1 MAKTKQ
7 KNDTSALE
15 VLESLSEETLLDWY
29 RQMVLIRRIE
39 EEAANGYQQGKIGGF
54 LHLYIGEEATA
65 VGSINALRDDDN
77 IVVHYRDHAHA
88 MVRGVEPRKIMAELH
103 GKVTGTNRG
112 KGGSMHMAQRDLHF
126 WGGYAIVA
134 GQLALATGISLGDE
148 YRGDDRITICYFG
161 DGASNNG
168 YFHESLNLSKV
179 WNLPVIWVCENN
191 SYGMGTRVDRASA
204 VTEMYQKAC
213 AYDIPAEQ
221 IGGQDVLDVYEATQN
236 AAEHVRSGNGPYFLE
251 FKTYRYRGHSMG
263 DPERYR
269 EKEEV
274 QEWRERDP
282 INRFTEI
289 LVDNGVSEETLSEIE
304 DKVEDVVQDAVQF
317 ANESDDPGTEVL
329 YADVYQNPPEDDP
342 FIYGR

>member
-7 KNDTSALE
+7 KDDTSKRD
-15 VLESLSEETLLDWY
+15 VLDSLSEETLLEWY

-54 LHLYIGEEATA
+54 LHLYIGQEATA

-88 MVRGVEPRKIMAELH
+88 LVRGIEPGAVMAELY

-112 KGGSMHMAQRDLHF
+112 KGGSMHLAERDLNF
-126 WGGYAIVA
+126 WGGYAIV
-134 GQLALATGISLGDE
+134 GGHMALATGISLGDE
-148 YRGDDRITICYFG
+148 YQGNDRITICYFG

-168 YFHESLNLSKV
+168 YFQESLNLSKV
-179 WNLPVIWVCENN
+179 WDLPVIWACENN

-221 IGGQDVLDVYEATQN
+221 VNGQNVLETYQATQK
-236 AAEHVRSGNGPYFLE
+236 AAEHVRSGNGPYFIE

-269 EKEEV
+269 EKEEI
-274 QEWRERDP
+274 QEWREKDP
-282 INRFTEI
+282 INRFSET
-289 LVDNGVSEETLSEIE
+289 LSDNGISEETLTEIE
-304 DKVEDVVQDAVQF
+304 DEVEEIVQDAVRF
-317 ANESDDPGTEVL
+317 ADESDDPGTDVM
-329 YADVYQNPPEDDP
+329 YANVYQNPPEDDP
-342 FIYGR
+342 FIYGS